1 MHGSNRYRAPHP
13 CPDCGSGP
21 LSGTLYC
28 PPVCGSTGAWAEG
41 RTPAEALARATAA
54 CGDDGGE

>member
-28 PPVCGSTGAWAEG
+28 PPRAAGRQDEG
-41 RTPAEALARATAA
+41 VSNLLICYR
-54 CGDDGGE
+54 